1 VKQGKLMKK
10 EIVLDEI
17 SLVCISGVNIRQSIY
32 ALWRSSREIKFECI
46 KLITNNT
53 LNYVPKWL
61 TIELAD
67 KNCLSSI
74 DDYSHFC
81 VYELHKHIKTNYAL
95 VVQADGYVLNSN
107 KWDDIFLN
115 FDYVGAPWKVR
126 SDAYIDPFGNHQ
138 RVGNGGFS
146 LRSKKLLEV
155 PLNKKIIWEVN
166 TNDFYKHMNAN
177 NQAEDGIICVHNRH
191 LYLEEGCKFA
201 PFEIALNFSKEQNL
215 PENLKLKTFGF
226 HKNIPSGKLRIIEVF
241 YKTIF
246 NILYFFEKL

>member
-1 VKQGKLMKK
+1 MKQGKLMKK
-10 EIVLDEI
+10 EIVLDEV
-17 SLVCISGVNIRQSIY
+17 SLVCISGVNIKQSIY
-32 ALWRSSREIKFECI
+32 ALWRSSREVKFECI

-53 LNYVPKWL
+53 LDYVPKWL
-61 TIELAD
+61 TIEFAD
-67 KNCLSSI
+67 KNRLSSI

-81 VYELHKHIKTNYAL
+81 VYELYKHIKTNYAL

-126 SDAYIDPFGNHQ
+126 SDAYIDPFGNHH

-155 PLNKKIIWEVN
+155 PLNKEIIWDVN
-166 TNDFYKHMNAN
+166 TNDFYKHMGVN

-226 HKNIPSGKLRIIEVF
+226 HKNIPSGKLGVIEVF